1 MNRITGRVIFFK
13 ELAVSYDLHQ
23 KPSQDLHKHVQLGPP
38 LQVPYYNIINAVGKQ
53 GRQAGSRKE
62 SFQRNSAGTQPV
74 TESTIPK
81 LDYKNISESD
91 GPKNNYVLN

>member
-1 MNRITGRVIFFK
+1 M
-13 ELAVSYDLHQ
+13 
-23 KPSQDLHKHVQLGPP
+23 
-38 LQVPYYNIINAVGKQ
+38 GKQ

-91 GPKNNYVLN
+91 GPENNCFKLEVTGICRNKRFQLSADEQ